1 MNIEITPGTNDG
13 VERRLQVSVPVDTIR
28 EVEDR
33 TARRYASQVRLPGF
47 RPGKAPPAMVRK
59 KFGDAIRQ
67 ETLEALVQD
76 AYKEVLEREQLKL
89 ASQPH
94 VHDVKYDEGQP
105 LTFELHLE
113 VRPEL
118 ELARVSGFRVT
129 RTAQPVTDTMVREQL
144 DAIREQRATLNP
156 VDDKPLPGDLVS
168 VMLATADEQGVMPE
182 GKEYRLELGAGQ
194 AIAGIEELIME
205 VSPGETVE
213 RPVRWPDDF
222 PDEAQRAQS
231 KMVRV
236 TLNDVKRKAL
246 PELDDALA
254 REVGDFDSLDA
265 LRTAVRDD
273 LQQNADRSADADVR
287 QKLLDDIIGANA
299 FDVPPSWVAQLVD
312 AYSNAY
318 QIPEDALEKVG
329 PEFRS
334 MAERQVR
341 RDLIIETLAE
351 REQLAAS
358 EADVDDRVA
367 EMAERSKANVSQLYA
382 QLQKAGR
389 LREIERALTEEKVFA
404 WLMERNTVE

>member
-1 MNIEITPGTNDG
+1 MNIEITPGSNDG
-13 VERRLQVSVPVDTIR
+13 VERRLQVSIPVDTIR

-59 KFGDAIRQ
+59 KFSDAIRQ

-94 VHDVKYDEGQP
+94 VHDVKYDDGQP

-129 RTAQPVTDTMVREQL
+129 RTDNPVTDSMVQEQL
-144 DAIREQRATLNP
+144 DAIREQRATLTP
-156 VDDKPLPGDLVS
+156 VEDKPLPGDLVT
-168 VMLATADEQGVMPE
+168 VQLATADEDGSIPA

-205 VSPGETVE
+205 ASPGETVE

-236 TLNDVKRKAL
+236 TLDDVKRKVL

-254 REVGDFDSLDA
+254 REVGDFDSLEA

-273 LQQNADRSADADVR
+273 LQQNATRSADADVR

-312 AYSNAY
+312 AYTNAY
-318 QIPEDALEKVG
+318 QIPEEALEKVG
-329 PEFRS
+329 PEFKA

-351 REQLAAS
+351 REQLAAT

-382 QLQKAGR
+382 QLQKTGR